1 MVTNIR
7 FTPHAEQKL
16 LRLAKVGITKEKVI
30 EAIKNPDKR
39 VDGYWGRKIAQSSL
53 TDELVLRVI
62 HEEINNEI
70 LVITI
75 YPGERSRYE
84 DEISI

>member
-7 FTPHAEQKL
+7 FTEHAEQKL
-16 LRLAKVGITKEKVI
+16 SRLAKVGITKEKVI
-30 EAIKNPDKR
+30 EAIKNPEKR
-39 VDGYWGRKIAQSSL
+39 RNGYLGRKIAQSSL

-70 LVITI
+70 LVITM
-75 YPGERSRYE
+75 YPGERRRYE
-84 DEISI
+84 